1 MVRKTVFQRIH
12 LQQLLPSAALSS
24 ASKTKSS
31 SRSFMQLQR
40 SRFLGS
46 EITNKPILA
55 TACSYHTSSMGTK
68 SLKMVSPPC
77 LTSVILR
84 YNYCSPP
91 WRKWLQEKVHKEE
104 EEEEEAHCQA

>member
-1 MVRKTVFQRIH
+1 MVRKTVLQRIH

-46 EITNKPILA
+46 EITNKLILA
-55 TACSYHTSSMGTK
+55 TACSYQTSSTGAK

-84 YNYCSPP
+84 YNYHSPP
-91 WRKWLQEKVHKEE
+91 QRKWLQEKVHEE

>member
-31 SRSFMQLQR
+31 SRSFLQLQR

-55 TACSYHTSSMGTK
+55 TACSYQTSSMGAK
-68 SLKMVSPPC
+68 SLKMVSPR

-84 YNYCSPP
+84 YNYRSPP
-91 WRKWLQEKVHKEE
+91 QRKWLQEKVHKEE
-104 EEEEEAHCQA
+104 EEAHCQA